1 MVNLK
6 ELENIIMMM
15 VIISLEN
22 IKMEQE
28 MGKEFFII
36 RMEIY
41 NTKVNISIIILKEM
55 ENVFGKMVNIILDNG
70 KII

>member
-1 MVNLK
+1 M

-36 RMEIY
+36 RMEVY